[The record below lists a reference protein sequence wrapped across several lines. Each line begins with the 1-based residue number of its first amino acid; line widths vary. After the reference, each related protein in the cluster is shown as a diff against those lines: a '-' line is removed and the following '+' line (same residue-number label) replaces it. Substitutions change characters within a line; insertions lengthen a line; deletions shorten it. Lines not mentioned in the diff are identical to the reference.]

1 MSALVVAHPGRSVA
15 YGAAELKLAEHRN
28 AFLALLVSI
37 LVHFS
42 IIGFYY
48 LGEMFDTDQVLPA
61 GPAHGGPV
69 VILDPLPPLP
79 GVYQLP
85 TPAGPL
91 PQIANDAG
99 VPVPVPDDP
108 SIIEKTIASQR
119 KLVELVDPHGVAES
133 PGEPS
138 KPLAIDGDDNLPPEI
153 FVPVERAPV
162 IVKAVPP
169 VYPPLALKAGIEG
182 KVYVKIWVDRQ
193 GKIRQV
199 EVVKSNNDIFN
210 EAAVEA
216 AKQFVFTPAYM
227 NNGPV
232 SVWVAVPFTFRLLGN
247 Q

>member
-1 MSALVVAHPGRSVA
+1 MSALVVAHPGRPVA
-15 YGAAELKLAEHRN
+15 YGAAELKLAAHRN
-28 AFLALLVSI
+28 AFLALSISI
-37 LVHFS
+37 LIHFS

-48 LGEMFDTDQVLPA
+48 ISAKLNAGQALPD
-61 GPAHGGPV
+61 GFEHRGPV

-85 TPAGPL
+85 PPAGPAS
-91 PQIANDAG
+91 QTAG
-99 VPVPVPDDP
+99 RTGTPVPVPDDP
-108 SIIEKTIASQR
+108 ITIEKTIASQ
-119 KLVELVDPHGVAES
+119 KELVELVDPHGVDVSSNEGTTTR
-133 PGEPS
+133 PIIIEEET
-138 KPLAIDGDDNLPPEI
+138 PPDT
-153 FVPVERAPV
+153 FVPVEKDPV

-169 VYPPLALKAGIEG
+169 VYPPLALRAGIEG

-193 GKIRQV
+193 GKPRQV

-210 EAAVEA
+210 EAAIEA

-232 SVWVAVPFTFRLLGN
+232 SVWVAVPFTFKLSGN